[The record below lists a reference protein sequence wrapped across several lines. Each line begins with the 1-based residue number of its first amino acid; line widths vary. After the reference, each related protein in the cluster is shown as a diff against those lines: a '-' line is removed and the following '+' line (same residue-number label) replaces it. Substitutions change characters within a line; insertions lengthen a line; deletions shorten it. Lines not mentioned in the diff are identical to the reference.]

1 MSEFLTLLR
10 MNNIPV
16 YVVYTTFSLFVH
28 LLKEHFLKHLEKS
41 LAYELAKWH
50 LVIIMVVMEEMLEE
64 NF

>member
-10 MNNIPV
+10 LDNIPL
-16 YVVYTTFSLFVH
+16 YIVYTTFSLFLH

-41 LAYELAKWH
+41 LAYELTKWH
-50 LVIIMVVMEEMLEE
+50 LVIFMVVMGEMLEE

>member
-10 MNNIPV
+10 LNNIPL
-16 YVVYTTFSLFVH
+16 YVVYTTVSLFVH
-28 LLKEHFLKHLEKS
+28 LLKEHFLKHLGKS

-50 LVIIMVVMEEMLEE
+50 LVIIMVIMEEMLEE